1 MADFQYVLSKLL
13 LLSEVA
19 AGIVGVIKLKKFKD
33 THWKWFIYYLI
44 FIACSELLCEFV
56 LCYFPNFRTYYYDFF
71 VIPLEFL
78 ILFWLYSYKSLAN
91 KKLFYICFGVYL
103 ISLLPYFAF
112 EVTTIVNS
120 FNYIVGTFL
129 LSIMI
134 ILEYNKQMKSD
145 DILMFRENMMFYINT
160 AVGLFYVGTLPYFA
174 FNGLLWKDKD
184 IFYNYCTFFLITNI
198 LMYTL
203 FSIALLW
210 GKPNT
215 Y

>member
-1 MADFQYVLSKLL
+1 MADFQYILGKTLL
-13 LLSEVA
+13 FSEVM
-19 AGIVGVIKLKKFKD
+19 AGIIGVIKFRKFKGS
-33 THWKWFIYYLI
+33 HWKWFIYYLV
-44 FIACSELLCEFV
+44 FIAISELSCEFIWS
-56 LCYFPNFRTYYYDFF
+56 YIPQYRTYYYDFF
-71 VIPLEFL
+71 IIPLEFL
-78 ILFWLYSYKSLAN
+78 ILFWLYSYKSLNN
-91 KKLFYICFGVYL
+91 KKLFWISCGICFL
-103 ISLLPYFAF
+103 SLFPYFAF
-112 EVTTIVNS
+112 GGKDVVNS

-145 DILMFRENMMFYINT
+145 DILRFKENMMFYINI

-174 FNGLLWKDKD
+174 FNSLLWKDQL
-184 IFYNYCTFFLITNI
+184 IFHNYANFFYITDI
-198 LMYTL
+198 LMYLL